1 MIGHLQLVNMI
12 INTSENVNELFLSS
26 VKNKILLMCDDA
38 ADSTQK
44 ENSELC
50 VCDSFQS
57 LCAFSYHF
65 DAHVQNV

>member
-44 ENSELC
+44 ENS

-65 DAHVQNV
+65 DVHVQNV